1 MQANK
6 CTHFRCLIY
15 AGYIFTGWFTFQAYS
30 SYLYSFLTDSR
41 VSQIDSISHLIA
53 AIKANKMNILVS
65 NGSSTENIFRMAP
78 VGSDMYIIGGYLNKK
93 TG

>member
-15 AGYIFTGWFTFQAYS
+15 AGYIFTDGLHFKRT

-65 NGSSTENIFRMAP
+65 NGSSTENIFAW
-78 VGSDMYIIGGYLNKK
+78 LL
-93 TG
+93 